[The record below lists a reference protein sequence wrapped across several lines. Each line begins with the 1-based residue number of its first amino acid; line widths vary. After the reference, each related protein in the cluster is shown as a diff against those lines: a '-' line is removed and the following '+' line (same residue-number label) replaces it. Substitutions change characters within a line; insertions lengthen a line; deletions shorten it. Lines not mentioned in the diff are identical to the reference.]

1 MFFHGVDG
9 VRPMCTKPEPQKVQI
24 DDEGKTQPYYDNPV
38 FLEKLDKFI
47 EAFAKEYD
55 NPDEVDYIDAYGLG
69 RWGEGHGL
77 VLEKQDNLE
86 SVIRQITES
95 YARHFK
101 KVLYGNESFAERLQ
115 VFQAASILTSW
126 GFFLA
131 DGIGSFLVF

>member
-1 MFFHGVDG
+1 M
-9 VRPMCTKPEPQKVQI
+9 T
-24 DDEGKTQPYYDNPV
+24 
-38 FLEKLDKFI
+38 
-47 EAFAKEYD
+47 

-101 KVLYGNESFAERLQ
+101 KSAYGNESFAERLQ
-115 VFQAASILTSW
+115 VFQAASI
-126 GFFLA
+126 
-131 DGIGSFLVF
+131 